1 MQEESHLTSRS
12 LNSISVVVLALLVGA
27 THGGAQERD
36 TALVE
41 ERGPTI
47 NLNNGVLFE
56 VSPHT
61 GLMGGSGTFGLRLG
75 MNYSSFHLELAGE
88 QVIGKTANMYPVSVN
103 AILNLSTRSNLIP
116 YGVVGVGLLLTV
128 PTTSIGDETVTS
140 IGFNFG
146 GGARY
151 YLTRNFGLR
160 AEAKQFVTNIES
172 QRDQSSEL
180 LFFQEF
186 SLGVAF
192 MFR

>member
-1 MQEESHLTSRS
+1 M
-12 LNSISVVVLALLVGA
+12 VLVLLAGI
-27 THGGAQERD
+27 THAGAQERD
-36 TALVE
+36 TVLVE
-41 ERGPTI
+41 ERGPAI

-160 AEAKQFVTNIES
+160 AEAKQFVTNIKS

>member
-1 MQEESHLTSRS
+1 MVSEHSVRMLVATLLITGLATARSSGQTTDPPEETRS
-12 LNSISVVVLALLVGA
+12 EKRASM
-27 THGGAQERD
+27 
-36 TALVE
+36 
-41 ERGPTI
+41 I

-56 VSPHT
+56 VSPYT

-88 QVIGKTANMYPVSVN
+88 QVIGKTANLYPISVN

-116 YGVVGVGLLLTV
+116 YGAVGAGLLLTV
-128 PTTSIGDETVTS
+128 PTTSIGDETVSS

-151 YLTRNFGLR
+151 FLSGNFGIR
-160 AEAKQFVTNIES
+160 AEAKQYVTNVKN
-172 QRDQSSEL
+172 QRDENDEL

-186 SLGVAF
+186 TLGVAF

>member
-1 MQEESHLTSRS
+1 MVSEHVQRVL
-12 LNSISVVVLALLVGA
+12 LVSVLLVGL
-27 THGGAQERD
+27 TTRSRTQTSDSPVEMPREVS
-36 TALVE
+36 TSLV
-41 ERGPTI
+41 

-88 QVIGKTANMYPVSVN
+88 QVIGKTANLYPISVN

-116 YGVVGVGLLLTV
+116 YGAVGVGLLLTV
-128 PTTSIGDETVTS
+128 PTTSIGDETVSS

-151 YLTRNFGLR
+151 YLTRNFGIR
-160 AEAKQFVTNIES
+160 AEAKQYVTNVKN
-172 QRDQSSEL
+172 QRDQNDEL

-186 SLGVAF
+186 TVGVAF